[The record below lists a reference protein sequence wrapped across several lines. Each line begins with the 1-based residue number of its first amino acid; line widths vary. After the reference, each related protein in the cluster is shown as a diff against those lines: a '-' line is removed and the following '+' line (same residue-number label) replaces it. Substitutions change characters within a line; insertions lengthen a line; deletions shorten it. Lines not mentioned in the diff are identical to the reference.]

1 MKLISQKGID
11 AMKTLLPSYIDE
23 KKPMVLRT
31 TDQRLLAEIL
41 YTLEKLVKLLSSDST
56 IKRSGKEKK

>member
-1 MKLISQKGID
+1 
-11 AMKTLLPSYIDE
+11 MKTLLPSYIDE

-31 TDQRLLAEIL
+31 TDQRLLVEIL

>member
-1 MKLISQKGID
+1 
-11 AMKTLLPSYIDE
+11 MKTIIPPYIDE

-41 YTLEKLVKLLSSDST
+41 YTLEKLVMLLTQARAKKSST
-56 IKRSGKEKK
+56 KERK